1 MSHTISRRNFLRTGL
16 YGAAGAALLGPAVL
30 RSARAAHSEPV
41 EAVIIGSGFGG
52 AVAALR
58 LARAGVRTVLLERGR
73 RWPVTASQDTF
84 ATLRNPD
91 GRAGWLRSDAPI
103 GAPTPIDVYTGV
115 LERTDEAGISV
126 FAGAGVGGG
135 SLVYNGVT
143 YQPTRQLF
151 DRIFQG
157 ALDYDEMAD
166 VYYTRVRSILQPS
179 AIPADILASNFYLG
193 TRVFLEE
200 AANAGLP
207 SRLLDLNVDW
217 NVIREE
223 IQGLRAPSAINGEF
237 WYGNNSGFKNSLDK
251 NYLADAE
258 ATGLVEVLPLHVV
271 TEIEDAPGHRYTV
284 KCRQIDESGVT
295 LREVEFNCRHL
306 FLAAGSVGTSKMLVK
321 ARAKG
326 TLKELNRHVGEIWG
340 NNGDFFGMQVGLPQ
354 TNPSQGGP
362 AASAIEHHDNP
373 FGPTVLLQFPQ
384 WDETREGA
392 LLSLG
397 MGIAPPRGSFRY
409 DPSTDSVKLSWPG
422 SDPEI
427 ARVNEA
433 AAHTYDVLN
442 RANTNE
448 QYQPSTAFVAG
459 GATAHPLGGAVLGRA
474 CDSRGRVRGYQ
485 NLYVVDGAL
494 IPGATGC
501 VNPSFTI
508 AALAERCM
516 DALVPEVVDGRS
528 KVLSAV

>member
-1 MSHTISRRNFLRTGL
+1 MSHHALSRRNFLRTGL
-16 YGAAGAALLGPAVL
+16 HGVAGATLLGPAVL
-30 RSARAAHSEPV
+30 RGARAAHSEPV
-41 EAVIIGSGFGG
+41 EAVVVGSGFGG

-91 GRAGWLRSDAPI
+91 GRAGWLRSDAPV
-103 GAPTPIDVYTGV
+103 GAPTPIDRYTGI
-115 LERTDEAGISV
+115 LERTDEDGISV

-151 DRIFQG
+151 DRVFGG

-166 VYYTRVRSILQPS
+166 VYYPRVRGILQPS
-179 AIPADILASNFYLG
+179 QIPADILASDYYLG
-193 TRVFLEE
+193 TRRFLEE

-217 NVIREE
+217 NVIRQET
-223 IQGLRAPSAINGEF
+223 QGLRVPSAINGEF

-258 ATGLVEVLPLHVV
+258 ATGMLEVLPLHVV
-271 TEIEDAPGHRYTV
+271 TDIEDAPGQRFTV
-284 KCRQIDESGVT
+284 KCRQIDESGTT

-321 ARAKG
+321 AREKG
-326 TLKELNRHVGEIWG
+326 TLKKLNRHVGEIWG
-340 NNGDFFGMQVGLPQ
+340 NNGDFFGMQTGLP
-354 TNPSQGGP
+354 PP
-362 AASAIEHHDNP
+362 K
-373 FGPTVLLQFPQ
+373 
-384 WDETREGA
+384 GA
-392 LLSLG
+392 
-397 MGIAPPRGSFRY
+397 FRY
-409 DPSTDSVKLSWPG
+409 DAATDSVKLSWPG

-427 ARVNEA
+427 AGVNVA

-442 RANTNE
+442 QANTNA
-448 QYQPSTAFVAG
+448 QHQPSTAFVAG
-459 GATAHPLGGAVLGRA
+459 GATAHPLGGAVIGRA
-474 CDSRGRVRGYQ
+474 CDSFGRLAGYK
-485 NLYVVDGAL
+485 NLYVLDGAL

-516 DALVPEVVDGRS
+516 DALVPEVIDGRA
-528 KVLSAV
+528 KVSAAG

>member
-1 MSHTISRRNFLRTGL
+1 MAHSFSRRNFLRTGL
-16 YGAAGAALLGPAVL
+16 YGVAGAALVGPGIL
-30 RSARAAHSEPV
+30 SSRAAHSEPV
-41 EAVIIGSGFGG
+41 EAVVVGSGFGG

-58 LARAGVRTVLLERGR
+58 LAQAGVRTVLLERGR
-73 RWPVTASQDTF
+73 RWTVTAAQDTF
-84 ATLRNPD
+84 ATLPNPD
-91 GRAGWLRSDAPI
+91 GRAAWLSPTAVV
-103 GAPTPIDVYTGV
+103 GAPTPIDIYPGV
-115 LERTDEAGISV
+115 LERADEHGISV
-126 FAGAGVGGG
+126 YAGAGVGGG

-143 YQPTRQLF
+143 YQPTRPLF
-151 DRIFQG
+151 DRVFGG

-166 VYYTRVRSILQPS
+166 VYYPRARNVLRPS
-179 AIPADILASNFYLG
+179 PIPEDILASDFYLG
-193 TRVFLEE
+193 TRAFLQE

-207 SRLLDLNVDW
+207 ARLLDLNVDW

-223 IQGLRAPSAINGEF
+223 IQGLRAPSALVGEF

-251 NYLADAE
+251 NYLAQAE
-258 ATGLVEVLPLHVV
+258 ASGYLDILPLHVV
-271 TEIEDAPGHRYTV
+271 TDIEDAPGHRYTV
-284 KCRQIDESGVT
+284 KCRQIDESGMTV
-295 LREVEFNCRHL
+295 REVEFNCGHL
-306 FLAAGSVGTSKMLVK
+306 FLAAGSVGTTKMLVK
-321 ARAKG
+321 ARAKR
-326 TLKELNRHVGEIWG
+326 TLKKLNRHVGEIWG
-340 NNGDFFGMQVGLPQ
+340 NNGDFFGMQVGLPP

-397 MGIAPPRGSFRY
+397 MGIAPPKGSFRY
-409 DPSTDSVKLSWPG
+409 DRATDSVRLTWPG
-422 SDPEI
+422 ADPDI

-448 QYQPSTAFVAG
+448 HYQPSTAFVAG

-474 CDSRGRVRGYQ
+474 CDRFGRVEGYKH
-485 NLYVVDGAL
+485 LYVVDGSL
-494 IPGATGC
+494 IPGSTGC

-516 DALVPEVVDGRS
+516 ECLVPEVVEKRP
-528 KVLSAV
+528 KVSAAV

>member
-1 MSHTISRRNFLRTGL
+1 MSHTISRRNFLRHSI
-16 YGAAGAALLGPAVL
+16 YGGVGAALLGPAVL

-91 GRAGWLRSDAPI
+91 GRAGWLRSDAPV
-103 GAPTPIDVYTGV
+103 GAPTPIDMYTGV
-115 LERTDEAGISV
+115 LERTDEEGISV

-151 DRIFQG
+151 ERIFER

-166 VYYTRVRSILQPS
+166 VYYPRVRDILQPS
-179 AIPADILASNFYLG
+179 AIPADILASRYYLG

-207 SRLLDLNVDW
+207 ARLLDLNVDW

-223 IQGLRAPSAINGEF
+223 IQGLRVPSAINGEF

-258 ATGLVEVLPLHVV
+258 ASGFVEVLPLHVV
-271 TEIEDAPGHRYTV
+271 TDIEDAPGHRYAV
-284 KCRQIDESGVT
+284 KCRQIDETGAT

-306 FLAAGSVGTSKMLVK
+306 FLAAGSVGTTKMLVK
-321 ARAKG
+321 AREKG
-326 TLKELNRHVGEIWG
+326 TLKKLNRHVGEIWG
-340 NNGDFFGMQVGLPQ
+340 NNGDFFGMQVGLPE

-362 AASAIEHHDNP
+362 AASAVEHHDNP

-409 DPSTDSVKLSWPG
+409 DAETDSAKLSWPG
-422 SDPEI
+422 SDPDI

-433 AAHTYDVLN
+433 AAHTYDLLN

-474 CDSRGRVRGYQ
+474 CDLRGRVRGYQ

-516 DALVPEVVDGRS
+516 DALVPEVVEGRS
-528 KVLSAV
+528 KVMAAA